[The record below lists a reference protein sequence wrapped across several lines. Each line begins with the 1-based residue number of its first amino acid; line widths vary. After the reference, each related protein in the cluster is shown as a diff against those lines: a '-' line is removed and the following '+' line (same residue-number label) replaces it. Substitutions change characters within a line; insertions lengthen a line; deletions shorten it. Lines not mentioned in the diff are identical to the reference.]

1 MANHQLLNNMGK
13 NELQYGV
20 VQVTS
25 TEAISNLKLERLRRH
40 AAHYAPEVAQMQW
53 ESQVDPSIELTAM
66 SVRRVNI
73 ANIGQNATASL
84 RFSYLED
91 ITWRDF
97 RAWHTAAIDVL
108 DTRQGDVIIEASGM
122 QIILAEENY
131 CQAPAPRHTSIVQ
144 EEKSSK
150 VQKPQKHRGWH
161 DILEEASPH
170 FPGMMSFQIAGK
182 EDTEARAQTLEEQED
197 AQIEALDLE
206 QQRAIEDIQ
215 AAIIRY
221 VTTYHADP
229 QELLL
234 QLRGKIIVD
243 NQPSPLMVNQ
253 DMKIVL
259 SHYNEIAVEMPA
271 LIKSVYILFLLHPEG
286 IVLKNFGDYRNQLEE
301 IYNIVMPAR
310 NEQLARESLD
320 NLCDPLSNTLNE
332 YRSKIKKSFKR
343 YILGDELLEQYV
355 ITGRRGQPF
364 RIALNRDLVTLPAVF
379 R

>member
-1 MANHQLLNNMGK
+1 MGK

-25 TEAISNLKLERLRRH
+25 TEAISNLELERLRRH

-144 EEKSSK
+144 EEKSSRA
-150 VQKPQKHRGWH
+150 QKPKKHQSVWR
-161 DILEEASPH
+161 DIMKGASEH
-170 FPGMMSFQIAGK
+170 FPGMMSFQIADK
-182 EDTEARAQTLEEQED
+182 EDAPAPAEARVQTLEEQED
-197 AQIEALDLE
+197 EQIAALDLE

-221 VTTYHADP
+221 VSTYHADP

-234 QLRGKIIVD
+234 QLQGKIIVD
-243 NQPSPLMVNQ
+243 NQPSPLVVNQ

-259 SHYNEIAVEMPA
+259 SHYNEIAVELPA